1 MFKMKHRTYL
11 ILFVLTALLLNESEA
26 FRFRRFKSRVVNV
39 VRQIGREVRNV
50 VEPVI
55 CPLTC
60 SKVCPGVAS
69 AVGLHPAVTGIGCH
83 AACRRICKRSISN
96 FVMSDVHY
104 QVVPMSPDFSHYDMN
119 GDKLISPEEFA
130 SAEKLPLEE
139 VYDIFQ
145 SADIDDD
152 QMLDVDEFETAPLIF
167 ASDSAA
173 STNDM
178 IGASMSTKS
187 MNADTTQQ

>member
-1 MFKMKHRTYL
+1 MFKMNPRTCL
-11 ILFVLTALLLNESEA
+11 ILFVLTAALLNDSEA
-26 FRFRRFKSRVVNV
+26 FRFRRFKSRVVNA
-39 VRQIGREVRNV
+39 VRRVGHEVRRV

-60 SKVCPGVAS
+60 SKVCPGVGS

-83 AACRRICKRSISN
+83 AVCRRICKRSIPDL
-96 FVMSDVHY
+96 VTSDVRY
-104 QVVPMSPDFSHYDMN
+104 QVVPMSPDFSHYDLN
-119 GDKLISPEEFA
+119 GDKLLSPEEFA

-145 SADIDDD
+145 SADVDGD

-167 ASDSAA
+167 TSDGADGV
-173 STNDM
+173 NDM
-178 IGASMSTKS
+178 IGESTSPKS
-187 MNADTTQQ
+187 VNEETTQQ

>member
-11 ILFVLTALLLNESEA
+11 ILFVLIAVLLNDSEA
-26 FRFRRFKSRVVNV
+26 FRFRRFKSRVVNA
-39 VRQIGREVRNV
+39 VRRIGREVRRV
-50 VEPVI
+50 VKPVI

-69 AVGLHPAVTGIGCH
+69 AVGLHPAFTGIGCH
-83 AACRRICKRSISN
+83 AACRRVCKRSISD
-96 FVMSDVHY
+96 FVVSDVQY

-167 ASDSAA
+167 TSDSAA
-173 STNDM
+173 STKDM